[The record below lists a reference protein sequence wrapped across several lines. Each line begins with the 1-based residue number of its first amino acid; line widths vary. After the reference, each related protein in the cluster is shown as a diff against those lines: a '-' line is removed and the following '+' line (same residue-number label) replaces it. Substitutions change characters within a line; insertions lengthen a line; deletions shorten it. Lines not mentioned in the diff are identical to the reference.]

1 MDMLKVQVN
10 KEFYAAYL
18 YLDMA
23 NFYADKNLDGFAN
36 WFYVQAQEV
45 LDHAMLISKYLLNNG
60 IRPELEA
67 IAKPD
72 KEFKE
77 LIDPLEA
84 ALEHEKYVTKCIH
97 EIYDAAMAEKDYR
110 SKQLLDWFVLE
121 QNEEEA
127 NADSLLQKMKMIGSG
142 GQVFMLDAQL
152 AQRKHEPLHSTL
164 IN

>member
-1 MDMLKVQVN
+1 
-10 KEFYAAYL
+10 
-18 YLDMA
+18 
-23 NFYADKNLDGFAN
+23 
-36 WFYVQAQEV
+36 
-45 LDHAMLISKYLLNNG
+45 MLISKYLLNNG

-142 GQVFMLDAQL
+142 GLVFMLDAQL
-152 AQRKHEPLHSTL
+152 AQRKHEPPSFDFD
-164 IN
+164 